1 MSQPRPLLSPPET
14 EEQLLAQAQQLSGYT
29 LGELAALAGLVTP
42 ENLKRDKGWI
52 GVLLEIWLGASAGS
66 KPEQDFAALG
76 VELKTI
82 PVDSLGRPLETT
94 FVCVCIPEFLSV
106 YETERLVQQLTKYGI
121 NVNSVVINQVGGMVL
136 GFRV

>member
-1 MSQPRPLLSPPET
+1 MSQPRPLLSPPAT
-14 EEQLLAQAQQLSGYT
+14 EEQLLALAQQLSGYT

-42 ENLKRDKGWI
+42 EDLKRDKGWI

-94 FVCVCIPEFLSV
+94 FVCVAPLTGNSGV
-106 YETERLVQQLTKYGI
+106 TWETKPCAPQIKTYC
-121 NVNSVVINQVGGMVL
+121 
-136 GFRV
+136 GFPLKGSAVSR

>member
-52 GVLLEIWLGASAGS
+52 GV
-66 KPEQDFAALG
+66 
-76 VELKTI
+76 
-82 PVDSLGRPLETT
+82 
-94 FVCVCIPEFLSV
+94 
-106 YETERLVQQLTKYGI
+106 
-121 NVNSVVINQVGGMVL
+121 
-136 GFRV
+136 

>member
-94 FVCVCIPEFLSV
+94 FVCVAPLTGNSGVTWKPAMCATSSNAYCGYRLKVSAASRWRSV
-106 YETERLVQQLTKYGI
+106 A
-121 NVNSVVINQVGGMVL
+121 
-136 GFRV
+136 

>member
-52 GVLLEIWLGASAGS
+52 GVLLEIWLGASAGG
-66 KPEQDFAALG
+66 KPATCATSSNACCGYRLKASAA
-76 VELKTI
+76 
-82 PVDSLGRPLETT
+82 SRWQ
-94 FVCVCIPEFLSV
+94 SV
-106 YETERLVQQLTKYGI
+106 A
-121 NVNSVVINQVGGMVL
+121 
-136 GFRV
+136 

>member
-52 GVLLEIWLGASAGS
+52 GVLLEIWLGAAQGVNLS
-66 KPEQDFAALG
+66 KILLLWAWN
-76 VELKTI
+76 LKL
-82 PVDSLGRPLETT
+82 SLWIVLVVRWKQHS
-94 FVCVCIPEFLSV
+94 FVLP
-106 YETERLVQQLTKYGI
+106 R
-121 NVNSVVINQVGGMVL
+121 
-136 GFRV
+136 